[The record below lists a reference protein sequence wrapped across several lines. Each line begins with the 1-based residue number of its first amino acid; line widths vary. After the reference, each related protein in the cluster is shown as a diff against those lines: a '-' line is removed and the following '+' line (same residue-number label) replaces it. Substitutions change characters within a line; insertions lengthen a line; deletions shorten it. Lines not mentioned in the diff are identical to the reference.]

1 MTSSP
6 VPGRD
11 GTREGALAVLRL
23 LSDIAPVTNVV
34 RGNVDIFAGGLF
46 GQRGYTSL
54 AQPEALACFPV
65 ATLVALSSDAGR
77 LRIAEGGGKAKWQV
91 RDKFIFNFARPLVD

>member
-46 GQRGYTSL
+46 GHSGYTSL
-54 AQPEALACFPV
+54 APPEARFPV